1 MTGSRITQI
10 ILATLAFQLS
20 VYAPSSLA
28 EQIKYSREKVEQGY
42 RFSYL
47 WRDSA
52 AQNQQISFVLNN
64 QTLFD
69 QFRHFRAFK
78 NNVAQGYIHKHI
90 MKAWQREPI
99 DGAQINL
106 IKRSGAYQLAINAS
120 SQALMQQAQL
130 KLKKLERK
138 ATKAYFEKHYYHSF
152 TTHDGVSA
160 IKPDHVRIANETVE
174 SLKVLKPLI
183 LETVSIQ
190 NVRMVTNYVLS
201 FSQAIPYSPL
211 ESRVS
216 SSGAGFNPP
225 NKLLWENQGDC
236 DSKVTLTAA
245 LLRALMPR
253 IKMALVFIDGHALIG
268 IEVMPQAGETTVNW
282 QGTTYV
288 LAEPTGPATYP
299 LGQVAPDSLLAISS
313 GRYTL
318 ETFHAEE

>member
-1 MTGSRITQI
+1 MIGSRISLI
-10 ILATLAFQLS
+10 ILITLASQLS

-28 EQIKYSREKVEQGY
+28 EQIKYGRKKVEQGY
-42 RFSYL
+42 QFDYL

-52 AQNQQISFVLNN
+52 AQNQQISFVLSN

-69 QFRHFRAFK
+69 KFRNFRAFK
-78 NNVAQGYIHKHI
+78 SDIAQSYINKYI
-90 MKAWQREPI
+90 VKAWKKSPI
-99 DGAQINL
+99 PGAQLNL
-106 IKRSGAYQLAINAS
+106 IKRAGKYQLQVNAS
-120 SQALMQQAQL
+120 SQTLMQQARSRVHE
-130 KLKKLERK
+130 LEQE
-138 ATKAYFEKHYYHSF
+138 ATEDFFNKYYYHSF
-152 TTHDGVSA
+152 VTHDGVSA

-174 SLKVLKPLI
+174 SLKILKPLI
-183 LETVSIQ
+183 LETVSIK
-190 NVRMVTNYVLS
+190 NVRMVTNYVLG

-268 IEVMPQAGETTVNW
+268 IEVMPQAGETTVYW

-299 LGQVAPDSLLAISS
+299 LGQVAPDSLLAINS